1 MRADRRC
8 QDFSDLSAKERRQ
21 CWAIAAIAVVAL
33 FGLTIADALLM

>member
-21 CWAIAAIAVVAL
+21 IWLICAIGVLAL
-33 FGLTIADALLM
+33 FGATIADALLK